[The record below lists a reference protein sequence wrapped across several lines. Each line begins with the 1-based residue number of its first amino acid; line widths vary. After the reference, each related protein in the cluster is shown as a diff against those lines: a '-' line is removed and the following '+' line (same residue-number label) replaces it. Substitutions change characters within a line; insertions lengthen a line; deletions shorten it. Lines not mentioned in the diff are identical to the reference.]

1 MWKETFYNKKK
12 LASFLIGSR
21 PLSIRVQM
29 YEADVSRYTNTLT
42 RTFACQ
48 FRFVVKTKSRTVFR
62 CRY

>member
-21 PLSIRVQM
+21 PLSIRVQI

-48 FRFVVKTKSRTVFR
+48 I
-62 CRY
+62 